1 MSSEPGTCELL
12 AVSLE
17 DDDSEP
23 GLETRRDSSG
33 SHLANGGSR
42 TGILSAE
49 GKDAL
54 LANGAP
60 NSGTNP
66 EADSGF
72 TASPLDCGVAATS
85 SSSEGTAMCAVHK
98 SELDWFCKLDGKLV
112 CSHCAIVGSCHGH
125 RVTPVARRATD
136 VRNQL
141 VDVCEKIQLQALRIE
156 TFVNKTLIAKERAL
170 HGESSRVRERLM
182 GQISLVR
189 EALEEEEQRLLEE
202 VQREQDRIQQGL
214 LTQRAHWTEALAS
227 LTDVRAD
234 LVHTLTHMDDSQL
247 AVSGQKIAERVEE
260 AEGVGEPRDTE
271 QLNLDP
277 GCSNSR
283 LLQALWA
290 NTILSG
296 PSGQYH
302 CQVPQVSTGVESLRS
317 VLLYGP
323 SGQYH
328 CQVPQVI
335 TAVGFLRSVLLS
347 GPSGQYW
354 CQYCCE
360 VPQVS
365 TAVRSLRSVPL
376 SGPSG
381 SPGGLICGHISTASL
396 WKHLLPAQR
405 LRSPQY
411 DLARSPGQPC
421 CDGPSGYPLLGAG
434 ELRLSV
440 CTQQAK
446 ANLPLRMLTKP
457 ETVGVLLDWPGQT
470 LLFYDPESRAVF
482 HTVYHK
488 FTAPLLPACAVADH
502 SITLL
507 H

>member
-1 MSSEPGTCELL
+1 MSSEPGSCELL

-23 GLETRRDSSG
+23 GLETRRGRSG
-33 SHLANGGSR
+33 SHLANGGSK

-141 VDVCEKIQLQALRIE
+141 VDVCEKIQLQTLRIE
-156 TFVNKTLIAKERAL
+156 SFVNKTLVAKERAL

-290 NTILSG
+290 STVLSG
-296 PSGQYH
+296 PSG
-302 CQVPQVSTGVESLRS
+302 PTLEGLTFDERTIS
-317 VLLYGP
+317 P
-323 SGQYH
+323 
-328 CQVPQVI
+328 
-335 TAVGFLRSVLLS
+335 LLS
-347 GPSGQYW
+347 
-354 CQYCCE
+354 
-360 VPQVS
+360 
-365 TAVRSLRSVPL
+365 L
-376 SGPSG
+376 SEDQRT
-381 SPGGLICGHISTASL
+381 LTF
-396 WKHLLPAQR
+396 LPKRAR
-405 LRSPQY
+405 RSPQY
-411 DLARSPGQPC
+411 DPARFDAWPNALCSTALSGTHHWVLEVRQSFAFKVGVCYASMERKGSGNESRLGYNAHSWVLSFYDDEFSFCHTGQH
-421 CDGPSGYPLLGAG
+421 
-434 ELRLSV
+434 
-440 CTQQAK
+440 
-446 ANLPLRMLTKP
+446 LPLRMLTKP

-470 LLFYDPESRAVF
+470 LLFYDPESRTVF